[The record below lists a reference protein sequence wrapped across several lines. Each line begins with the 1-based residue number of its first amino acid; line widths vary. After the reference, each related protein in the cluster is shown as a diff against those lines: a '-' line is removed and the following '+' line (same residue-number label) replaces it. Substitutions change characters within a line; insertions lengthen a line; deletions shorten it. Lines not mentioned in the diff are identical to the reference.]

1 MSWRALALGLG
12 PLTPAP
18 TVHVQS
24 PSAMAAQSLASAFSG
39 VSLRTPA
46 KVKATRK
53 VASVTVA
60 PRAALEARRHAT
72 PYDGFK

>member
-1 MSWRALALGLG
+1 
-12 PLTPAP
+12 
-18 TVHVQS
+18 
-24 PSAMAAQSLASAFSG
+24 MAAQTLASTFSG

-53 VASVTVA
+53 AASATVA